1 MKLRENF
8 CIQLFE
14 EINRGAVEG
23 GELEGK
29 WAMSVACFG
38 QASGISIAV
47 AAHTHSHTRTRTRTP
62 NLPHN
67 EFHKLTQIKDT
78 TS

>member
-8 CIQLFE
+8 RNQLFE
-14 EINRGAVEG
+14 EISHG
-23 GELEGK
+23 GEVKHAALDG
-29 WAMSVACFG
+29 AYCR

-47 AAHTHSHTRTRTRTP
+47 AARTHTHPLAR
-62 NLPHN
+62 NLLHN

-78 TS
+78 SK